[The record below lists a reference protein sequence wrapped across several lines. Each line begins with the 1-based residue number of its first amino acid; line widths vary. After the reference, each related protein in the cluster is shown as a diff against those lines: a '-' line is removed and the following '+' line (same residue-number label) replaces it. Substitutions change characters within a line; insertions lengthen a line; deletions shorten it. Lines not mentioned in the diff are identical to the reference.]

1 MGEIRQRRRLTAWLG
16 MLALLVNA
24 LAGAIAL
31 PAKMTTS
38 ADGLLGTLVIC
49 TADGART
56 LPVADGAPQHSS
68 PAEHCAACLLVAH
81 HALAVALLL
90 TVIAFPASD
99 AARQPSAA
107 THTPT
112 PTLSLGGIGSRAPP
126 LSA

>member
-1 MGEIRQRRRLTAWLG
+1 MGVNRHRRRLAAWLG
-16 MLALLVNA
+16 AVALLINV

-31 PAKMTTS
+31 PAKMALP

-56 LPVADGAPQHSS
+56 LPGADDAPQHSS
-68 PAEHCAACLLVAH
+68 TEHCAACVLVAQ
-81 HALAVALLL
+81 HALAVAFFLG
-90 TVIAFPASD
+90 VVAFPAPD
-99 AARQPSAA
+99 AARQPTTVTRAPS
-107 THTPT
+107 